1 MKQNKT
7 CVPYKGNMSKEFIGN
22 VSKEFII
29 NDAYFGKIKDLPISG
44 ETIKQ
49 FINNVVYKH
58 PNWDMLLQNLS
69 DIYVLVAS
77 FDAQTYCRDGEKTW
91 KEIMKREEYD
101 ILEKNRKLVIAY
113 MLVTEKNQI
122 IHYIDL
128 FDTIVRNNNLGRVMI
143 QKYKRDHDDEV
154 ILIPQEIIKTSAK
167 YWAKVLYIEDKE
179 DIEELIKDLSWEHS
193 KDLSWDHLYDL
204 FELEEETE
212 EEDDEETE
220 ETEEENDCYD
230 GEEPVK
236 RYIPPSDHNSDTYI
250 LANYMYFWY
259 NNIKPFTNPEIILLE
274 DDAKKFH
281 KQCGKEIAKFIFCVY
296 NSGCVKTFGRV
307 YEPYDH
313 TYDFKEWTDEQ
324 ICSLKQVAKTT
335 FTYLDERDRK
345 LKKLKFNAYD
355 LFCDIKN
362 GVNPDSEERRI
373 N

>member
-1 MKQNKT
+1 M
-7 CVPYKGNMSKEFIGN
+7 
-22 VSKEFII
+22 SKEFII

-113 MLVTEKNQI
+113 MLITEKNQN

-143 QKYKRDHDDEV
+143 QKYKRDHDDGV

-167 YWAKVLYIEDKE
+167 YWAKVLYIEDKQ
-179 DIEELIKDLSWEHS
+179 DIEEHIKGYKRYGLDSKDLSWE
-193 KDLSWDHLYDL
+193 HLYDL

-236 RYIPPSDHNSDTYI
+236 RYIPPSDHNSDTYTLI
-250 LANYMYFWY
+250 NYSSFWLK
-259 NNIKPFTNPEIILLE
+259 NIFPISNCLFNPEIILLE

-307 YEPYDH
+307 YESYDH
-313 TYDFKEWTDEQ
+313 TYHFEEWTDEQ
-324 ICSLKQVAKTT
+324 ICSLKGVAKTT

-362 GVNPDSEERRI
+362 GVTPDSEERGVMSSCMRKVLM
-373 N
+373 NQWPL

>member
-1 MKQNKT
+1 M
-7 CVPYKGNMSKEFIGN
+7 
-22 VSKEFII
+22 SKEFII

-49 FINNVVYKH
+49 FIDNVVYKH

-69 DIYVLVAS
+69 DIYIYMCVLVAS

-113 MLVTEKNQI
+113 MLITEKNQN

-154 ILIPQEIIKTSAK
+154 ILIPQEIIKTAAK

-179 DIEELIKDLSWEHS
+179 DIEERIECYKCYGLDSKDLSWE
-193 KDLSWDHLYDL
+193 HLYDL
-204 FELEEETE
+204 FELK
-212 EEDDEETE
+212 E
-220 ETEEENDCYD
+220 ETEEENGCYD

-236 RYIPPSDHNSDTYI
+236 RYIPPSDRNSDIYC
-250 LANYMYFWY
+250 LHHYMNFWHK
-259 NNIKPFTNPEIILLE
+259 NIVPISNPEIILLE

-296 NSGCVKTFGRV
+296 DSGCVKTFGRV
-307 YEPYDH
+307 YELYNN
-313 TYDFKEWTDEQ
+313 TYYFKEWTDEQ
-324 ICSLKQVAKTT
+324 ICSLKTVAKTT
-335 FTYLDERDRK
+335 FIYLDERDRK
-345 LKKLKFNAYD
+345 LKKLKFDAYD

-362 GVNPDSEERRI
+362 GVNPGSEERGVMSSCMRKVLMNQWPI
-373 N
+373 